1 MEITNNK
8 QYKQAI
14 GEVYVLMNKGEKNI
28 TKAEAKQIEKMA
40 KAIEFY
46 EDHVL
51 KIMPLPITVNT
62 VVQQKA
68 TKMDIT
74 QKQLAKILG
83 IGTPKLSQILNGK
96 RAPDVTFLKAV
107 HEKLGI
113 DGNFILEA
121 V

>member
-1 MEITNNK
+1 MIISNNQ

-28 TKAEAKQIEKMA
+28 NDIEAKQIEDMA
-40 KAIEFY
+40 KAIEYY
-46 EDHVL
+46 EDHIL
-51 KIMPLPITVNT
+51 KLMPIRITVNT

-68 TKMDIT
+68 TDMDIT
-74 QKQLAKILG
+74 QKQLAEMLG

-96 RAPDVTFLKAV
+96 RPPDVHFLKAV